1 MKELTAIQRSILDY
15 IRESLQERQ
24 MPPTMREIAEHMGY
38 RSDNAAYQH
47 LSALKRKGYIE
58 LGGHSRGITLL
69 EESGIP
75 IVGKVAAGSPLLAT
89 ENIEAH
95 VDVAHTVFHPQAH
108 YLLRVQ
114 GMSMCDAGILDGDLL
129 AVHKT
134 TVAENKQI
142 IVARIDDEVTVKR
155 FRQRGN
161 IVTLSPENPDFEPIR
176 VDLREQF
183 FAVEGRMVGLI
194 RQQS

>member
-1 MKELTAIQRSILDY
+1 MQELTEIQRQILDF
-15 IRESLQERQ
+15 IRECLQEWQ
-24 MPPTMREIAEHMGY
+24 MPPTMREIAEYMGY

-47 LSALKRKGYIE
+47 LNALQRKGYIE

-69 EESGIP
+69 EETGIP
-75 IVGKVAAGSPLLAT
+75 VIGKVAAGAPLLAT
-89 ENIEAH
+89 ENIEMH
-95 VDVAHTVFHPQAH
+95 IDVAHTVFQPQVH

-134 TVAENKQI
+134 SVAESNQI
-142 IVARIDDEVTVKR
+142 VVARIDEEVTVKR

-161 IVTLSPENPDFEPIR
+161 IVTLLPENADFEPIR
-176 VDLREQF
+176 IDLREQP
-183 FAVEGRMVGLI
+183 FAIEGRMVGLI
-194 RQQS
+194 RQ